1 MEKEWYFTLKS
12 EVFGTEEFGPYTTRR
27 EAESGIRRIKKAAE
41 RLKDGIE
48 RHYSNPYTNSTAQ

>member
-1 MEKEWYFTLKS
+1 MKKEWYFTLKS

-27 EAESGIRRIKKAAE
+27 GAESGIKRIKRAVE

-48 RHYSNPYTNSTAQ
+48 RHYSNPYTNE